1 MALTLE
7 QLQAQRDKTIQEMSL
22 ESRVDF
28 SDRGI
33 TRRSQEELEAALRR
47 IDTEIAALQSPQSR
61 QFTIQTS
68 RGI

>member
-47 IDTEIAALQSPQSR
+47 IDSEIAKLGGASGGFRTTYASMKK
-61 QFTIQTS
+61 
-68 RGI
+68 